1 MLAQYIFDQIINTP
15 NSNKVKLKLF
25 KFLRTKLLSS
35 SEPTVNYQFG
45 NYNLEIYL
53 SHDFPFNL
61 KEKPQYSQNLGVIA
75 EIISQK
81 YPNFQVIDVGAN
93 VGDSA
98 AIIKNKVDV
107 PILCIEGNPRFLGLL
122 EKNTASM
129 RDIQIEKC
137 FVGEEELNVT
147 PINSLGTSYLE
158 KSENGIPVK
167 TISSIIE
174 KNERF
179 SNVKLLKI
187 DTDGFDN
194 KIIRGAEQ
202 FLRKTKS
209 SVFFE
214 YDPHY
219 LSLQGEKGIDI
230 FDFLVSLGY
239 EKFVIYDNLGDH
251 LITLTKNNKNEFVE
265 LHNFFNRGSS
275 RYMDIWAIHSEDFDL
290 K

>member
-1 MLAQYIFDQIINTP
+1 MLAQYIFDQIINTS

-75 EIISQK
+75 EIISKK
-81 YPNFQVIDVGAN
+81 YPNLQVIDVGAN

-98 AIIKNKVDV
+98 AIIKNKVNV

-129 RDIQIEKC
+129 SDIQIEKC
-137 FVGEEELNVT
+137 FVGEEELTVT

-194 KIIRGAEQ
+194 KIIRGAEA

-219 LSLQGEKGIDI
+219 LSLQGEKGVDI
-230 FDFLVSLGY
+230 FDFLVSLEY
-239 EKFVIYDNLGDH
+239 EKFVIFDNLGDQ
-251 LITLTKNNKNEFVE
+251 LITLSKNNKKEFVE

-275 RYMDIWAIHSEDFDL
+275 RYMDIWAIHSNDVDL
-290 K
+290 I